1 MTTLDSKALLRGEAP
16 VDKVKAYRGCGT
28 PREQAVMEG
37 ATRAPVVVFWAFSKG
52 QLIGKP

>member
-16 VDKVKAYRGCGT
+16 VALLL
-28 PREQAVMEG
+28 EG

-52 QLIGKP
+52 QLIGKG